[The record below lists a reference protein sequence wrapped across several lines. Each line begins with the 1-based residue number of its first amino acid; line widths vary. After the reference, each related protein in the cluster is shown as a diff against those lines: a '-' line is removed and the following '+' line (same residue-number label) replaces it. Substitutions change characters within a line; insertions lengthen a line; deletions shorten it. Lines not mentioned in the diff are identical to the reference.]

1 MLRLFLGLFIVAG
14 VAGNDDYT
22 FALNLEPTSIYINIV
37 LAVFGL
43 LLMQSGVNEVRENHG

>member
-1 MLRLFLGLFIVAG
+1 MLQILLGLFIVAG

-22 FALNLEPTSIYINIV
+22 FALNLEPTNIYINIA

-43 LLMQSGVNEVRENHG
+43 LLMQSGVNKVVKNA